1 MHCNRNA
8 IEIHELVTMQ
18 YGKYVFSILIF
29 IMHNRIQLM
38 KVINILKSLS
48 LDKRLAAFS
57 VGFIFY
63 FNADFLL
70 SNTDVKRLIS
80 CEIKLTLKFK
90 GGFLSCVHVQLSIIH
105 LMP

>member
-1 MHCNRNA
+1 MV
-8 IEIHELVTMQ
+8 VTMQ